1 MTTQRRGRA
10 CALAVV
16 AVGLALGLACEP
28 IVADP
33 GPKAPVNACP
43 AHPCDAYA
51 EAGAAPSCNAGVCTV
66 ATPTTDLLLV
76 IAMATDSYL
85 APGRTYLTTLGAGPL
100 ASGTCA
106 LPSCSPPLCALPQWT
121 QDQSSYFVD
130 PSAYKDEAHW
140 YLVNSGTTTLPVQA
154 TFRRLVGSSQ
164 QDALDLG
171 LPVPPVDAVNFSTA
185 PGTPGPGNSAQLQF
199 RTYVQ
204 QGCYERTLQPFSP
217 YSTVFPPE
225 ITPWP
230 LVTPWPP
237 EQSPI
242 DNFDSTFEET
252 LPSGTAVTVPTFD
265 IARAEGL
272 DGWTAYLRN
281 IHTGRVFSNIAPLT
295 GSLAQ
300 GVTLLTKHEPGPKSE
315 ALTDLELVVA
325 PPPGTPLPTEV
336 FAPQGT
342 PPAQE
347 LASSEVYPSLPTPVT
362 VTGRIRTPAGAPVPA
377 DVYFTA
383 SDITDR
389 SGQRFPPNFEF
400 SAKVS
405 TTTDRRTGASTYSA
419 LLPQG
424 DYQIAVRPT
433 DGSNAVTVVSRAV
446 GGQGNVMTG
455 EDISVAPLVTV
466 AGVATVADGR
476 GLAEA
481 VAEVLPTQCAA
492 IGSAGDGL
500 EGGADASSGAA
511 TAGMPGASDACLPRA
526 AQTTTD
532 DQGNFSLLVDPGQYL
547 LRIRPREGS
556 RLPWKIQTITVGS
569 EPPVIGTVMI
579 PAPISVGMQLTDS
592 ASPTMPA
599 KNNPVVNAVVRVFTD
614 PSQGG
619 PAVELGQA
627 ITDVNGNYEMYIA
640 PLTE

>member
-10 CALAVV
+10 CALVVV

-43 AHPCDAYA
+43 AHPCDAY
-51 EAGAAPSCNAGVCTV
+51 GAAPSCNAGVCTV

-85 APGRTYLTTLGAGPL
+85 APGRTYLATLGAGPL

-106 LPSCSPPLCALPQWT
+106 LPSCSPPLCALPQWA

-140 YLVNSGTTTLPVQA
+140 YLVNSQTTTLPVQA

-171 LPVPPVDAVNFSTA
+171 LPVPPVDAVNFTTA
-185 PGTPGPGNSAQLQF
+185 QGTPGPGSSPQLQF

-204 QGCYERTLQPFSP
+204 PGCYERTLQPFSP
-217 YSTVFPPE
+217 YSTAFPPE

-230 LVTPWPP
+230 FLPPWLP
-237 EQSPI
+237 EQTPI
-242 DNFDSTFEET
+242 SNFDFTFEET
-252 LPSGTAVTVPTFD
+252 LPSGVAVTVPTFD

-281 IHTGRVFSNIAPLT
+281 IDTGRVFSNVAPLT

-300 GVTLLTKHEPGPKSE
+300 GVTLLTKHEPDSKSE

-325 PPPGTPLPTEV
+325 PPAGTPLPTEV

-389 SGQRFPPNFEF
+389 TGQKFPPNFEF

-446 GGQGNVMTG
+446 GGQGNVMAG
-455 EDISVAPLVTV
+455 EDIDVTPLVAV
-466 AGVATVADGR
+466 SGVASVADGR
-476 GLAEA
+476 ALAEA

-492 IGSAGDGL
+492 TA
-500 EGGADASSGAA
+500 ATAA
-511 TAGMPGASDACLPRA
+511 TAGIPGSTSDTCMPRA

-532 DQGNFSLLVDPGQYL
+532 DSGLFSLSVDPGQYL

-556 RLPWKIQTITVGS
+556 RLPWKIQTITVGT
-569 EPPVIGTVMI
+569 EPPVIGRVTI

-592 ASPTMPA
+592 ASPTMPS